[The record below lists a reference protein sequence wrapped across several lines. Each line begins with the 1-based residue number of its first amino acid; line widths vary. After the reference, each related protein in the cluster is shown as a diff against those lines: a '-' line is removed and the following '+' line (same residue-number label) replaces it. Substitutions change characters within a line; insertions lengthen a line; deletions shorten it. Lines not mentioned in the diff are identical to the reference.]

1 MSIKEAAILC
11 IFIAAGIVDI
21 RKREFPVWCQAMLLL
36 LYPIQFHIKYLWGAV
51 FAIPFFVASLK
62 TNKMGMGDS
71 KAVLLL
77 GGLIGLEKMF
87 VVTVTACV
95 SFILCGFSLTKG
107 KDERSFP
114 FVPFVALGYGLTMM
128 MMEVF
133 QI

>member
-11 IFIAAGIVDI
+11 IFIAAGVADI

-36 LYPIQFHIKYLWGAV
+36 LYPIQFHMNYLWGAV

-62 TNKMGMGDS
+62 TGKMGMGDS
-71 KAVLLL
+71 KAILLL
-77 GGLIGLEKMF
+77 GGLIGPTRMF

-95 SFILCGFSLTKG
+95 NFILCGFVLGKG
-107 KDERSFP
+107 RGESSFP
-114 FVPFVALGYGLTMM
+114 FVPFIALGYGLTI